1 MSYQTTEINLGDGVD
16 DDDVSVTDLDDL
28 NSAYILKNNLLSN
41 FNFAS
46 MKWHKVK
53 YYVIAAIAVSV
64 LILLMSSPS
73 SSSSSSMAPFSTDDA
88 VKSKDICEANDYFK
102 RVLKEEYTATFQI
115 IKDAQDAQRFE
126 ASGVVYD
133 ASRDVFWVVFD
144 SLHALGKITSDI
156 MRSSENLLVHP
167 VNANNVNSDYFNGK
181 DSDFEGITLD
191 ETTDTLYILTE
202 SVLFKDNMNKV
213 VYHPVIRQAKYDE
226 RSTYTVTSLCAVD
239 FEAPSDNKGMFLVR
253 KPCPNPFSNVADGN
267 MFLLRANYVTYAIH
281 SAFFVHIQ
289 VLKG

>member
-1 MSYQTTEINLGDGVD
+1 M

-28 NSAYILKNNLLSN
+28 NSAYILKNNLLSH

-53 YYVIAAIAVSV
+53 YYVIAGIAVSV
-64 LILLMSSPS
+64 LILVMS
-73 SSSSSSMAPFSTDDA
+73 SSSSPRASSMAPLSTDDA
-88 VKSKDICEANDYFK
+88 VQSNDICEAKDYFK
-102 RVLKEEYTATFQI
+102 QVLKEEYTATFQI

-144 SLHALGKITSDI
+144 SLHALGKITSDM
-156 MRSSENLLVHP
+156 MRSSDNLLVHP
-167 VNANNVNSDYFNGK
+167 VNANNVNSDYFDGK

-202 SVLFKDNMNKV
+202 SVLFKDNKNKV
-213 VYHPVIRQAKYDE
+213 VYHPVIREAEYDE
-226 RSTYTVTSLCAVD
+226 LSTYTVTSLCAAD
-239 FEAPSDNKGMFLVR
+239 FEAPSDNKGMFLSPQTVS
-253 KPCPNPFSNVADGN
+253 KPIQQRHRWKHV
-267 MFLLRANYVTYAIH
+267 
-281 SAFFVHIQ
+281 FF
-289 VLKG
+289 